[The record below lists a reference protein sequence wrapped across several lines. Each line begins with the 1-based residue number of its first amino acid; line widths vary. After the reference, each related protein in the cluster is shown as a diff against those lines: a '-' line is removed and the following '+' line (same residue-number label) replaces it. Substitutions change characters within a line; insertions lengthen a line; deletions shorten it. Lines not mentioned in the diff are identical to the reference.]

1 MYLDANN
8 LHGWAMS
15 KFLPKVEF
23 KWINY
28 KVSIKCNSNSLKGF
42 VSEVDLEYPKE
53 LHDLRNDY
61 PLAPDKIKEILSD
74 YPFKISRECDIL
86 IGNVKNLVPKICPS
100 LWKLAAL
107 FKISIK
113 I

>member
-1 MYLDANN
+1 
-8 LHGWAMS
+8 MS
-15 KFLPKVEF
+15 RFLPRVGF

-42 VSEVDLEYPKE
+42 VSEVNLEYPKE

-61 PLAPDKIKEILSD
+61 PLAPDKIKETLSD
-74 YPFKISRECDIL
+74 YRFKISRECDIL

-100 LWKLAAL
+100 L
-107 FKISIK
+107 
-113 I
+113 